1 MATGLDYFVYPG
13 YDGTDVVVPRLLDVP
28 QELRS
33 KARHIDLSKPAL
45 KIPTENTQNS
55 LQGTTGDPSTDGIG
69 GMLAAFHRPSFLLGV
84 GTAVVLG
91 CLVVLSLRRTTRIFS
106 LGLGLILMAT
116 FSLGYM
122 TYLRKQAGLSSKGI
136 PTPTVFIDDAKESAA
151 AMKKRYADQ
160 EQILRD
166 IEKQAGR

>member
-1 MATGLDYFVYPG
+1 MATDLDYYVYPG
-13 YDGTDVVVPRLLDVP
+13 SDGADVIVPRLLDVP

-33 KARHIDLSKPAL
+33 KAKHIDLSKPAL
-45 KIPTENTQNS
+45 KIPAESPQNF
-55 LQGTTGDPSTDGIG
+55 LQETPGAAAADGIG
-69 GMLAAFHRPSFLLGV
+69 GILAAFHGPSFLLGV
-84 GTAVVLG
+84 GAAVALA

-106 LGLGLILMAT
+106 LALGLVLMAT

-122 TYLRKQAGLSSKGI
+122 TYLRKQAGLQSKGI
-136 PTPTVFIDDAKESAA
+136 PTPKVFIDDAKESAE

-166 IEKQAGR
+166 VEKQAGR